1 MSVRPIYLDYLATTP
16 IAAEVKQAMLEC
28 LDVDSAYGNPASRTH
43 VYGWQ
48 AEHKVEVAR
57 EQLAQLIGAD
67 MRELV
72 FTSGATEANNL
83 AIKGIFEALYFEGH
97 FITSAIEHKAV
108 LDPANYLQ
116 KKGVA
121 VSFVPASKD
130 GLVTVEAIERAVRPD
145 TKLISVMYVNNELGT
160 INPIADIAAFAASRG
175 IAFHVDAAQAVG
187 KVKIDLSSLP
197 IDLMSISAHKFYG
210 PKGIGALYIR
220 RGVQP
225 VPLAQVHGGGHE
237 RNFRSGTL
245 ATHQIAGMGAAAELA
260 RVCWDRDQSHYRVLG
275 QRLLEGLLSIEGV
288 VLNGSLEHRLPQ
300 VANVSFHGVSGEAL
314 LTALAGIAVSSGSA
328 CNSATMKPSHV
339 LLGIGADRARAD
351 SALRFSIGRPTVEA
365 DIDKALAEV
374 RSTIQA
380 LRDPASS

>member
-16 IAAEVKQAMLEC
+16 IAAEVKQVMLEC
-28 LDVDSAYGNPASRTH
+28 LDADSVYGNPASRTH

-121 VSFVPASKD
+121 VSFVPASRD

-160 INPIADIAAFAASRG
+160 INPIADIAAFAASRR

-225 VPLAQVHGGGHE
+225 APLAQVHGGGHE

-288 VLNGSLEHRLPQ
+288 ALNGSLEHRLPQ

-365 DIDKALAEV
+365 DIDQALAEV

-380 LRDPASS
+380 LRDPASG

>member
-1 MSVRPIYLDYLATTP
+1 MSVRPIYLYYLATTP

-225 VPLAQVHGGGHE
+225 APLAKVHGGGHE

>member
-83 AIKGIFEALYFEGH
+83 AIKGIFEALHFEGH

-187 KVKIDLSSLP
+187 KLKIDLSSLP

-220 RGVQP
+220 RGMQP
-225 VPLAQVHGGGHE
+225 APLAQVHGGGHE

-260 RVCWDRDQSHYRVLG
+260 RVCWDRDQSHCRILG

-300 VANVSFHGVSGEAL
+300 VANVSFQGVSGEAL

-351 SALRFSIGRPTVEA
+351 SALRFSVGRPTVEA

-380 LRDPASS
+380 LRDAASS

>member
-225 VPLAQVHGGGHE
+225 APLAQVHGGGHE

>member
-1 MSVRPIYLDYLATTP
+1 
-16 IAAEVKQAMLEC
+16 MLEC

-225 VPLAQVHGGGHE
+225 APLAQVHGGGHE

>member
-130 GLVTVEAIERAVRPD
+130 GLVTVEAVERAVRPD

-225 VPLAQVHGGGHE
+225 APLAQVHGGGHE

>member
-145 TKLISVMYVNNELGT
+145 TKLISVMYINNELGT

-225 VPLAQVHGGGHE
+225 APLAQVHGGGHE

-351 SALRFSIGRPTVEA
+351 SALRFSVGRPTVEA
-365 DIDKALAEV
+365 DVEKALAEV

-380 LRDPASS
+380 LRSPTLG

>member
-1 MSVRPIYLDYLATTP
+1 MTARPIYLDYLATTP

-28 LDVDSAYGNPASRTH
+28 LDVDTAYGNPASRTH

-83 AIKGIFEALYFEGH
+83 AIKGVFEALHFEGH

-121 VSFVPASKD
+121 VSFVPASKE
-130 GLVTVEAIERAVRPD
+130 GIVTVEAIERAVRPD

-160 INPIADIAAFAASRG
+160 INPIADIAAFAVSRG

-225 VPLAQVHGGGHE
+225 APLAQVHGGGHE

-260 RVCWDRDQSHYRVLG
+260 RVGWDQDQAHHQILG

-300 VANVSFHGVSGEAL
+300 VANVSFQGVSGEAL
-314 LTALAGIAVSSGSA
+314 LAALAGIAVSSGSA

-351 SALRFSIGRPTVEA
+351 SALRFSVGRPTVEA
-365 DIDKALAEV
+365 DVEKALAEV

-380 LRDPASS
+380 LRSPTLG

>member
-1 MSVRPIYLDYLATTP
+1 MTVRPIYLDYLATTP

-28 LDVDSAYGNPASRTH
+28 LDVDAAYGNPASRTH

-83 AIKGIFEALYFEGH
+83 AIKGVFEALHFEGH

-121 VSFVPASKD
+121 VSFVPASKE
-130 GLVTVEAIERAVRPD
+130 GIVTVEAIERAVRPD

-160 INPIADIAAFAASRG
+160 INPIADIAAFAVSRG

-225 VPLAQVHGGGHE
+225 APLAQVHGGGHE

-260 RVCWDRDQSHYRVLG
+260 RVGWDQDQAHHQILG

-288 VLNGSLEHRLPQ
+288 VLNGSVEYRLPQ
-300 VANVSFHGVSGEAL
+300 VANVSFQGVSGEAL
-314 LTALAGIAVSSGSA
+314 LAALAGIAVSSGSA

-351 SALRFSIGRPTVEA
+351 SALRFSVGRPTVEA
-365 DIDKALAEV
+365 DVEKALAEV

-380 LRDPASS
+380 LRSPTLG

>member
-225 VPLAQVHGGGHE
+225 APLAQVHGGGHE

-380 LRDPASS
+380 LRDPASG

>member
-130 GLVTVEAIERAVRPD
+130 GLVTVEAVERDVRPD

-225 VPLAQVHGGGHE
+225 APLAQVHGGGHE

-351 SALRFSIGRPTVEA
+351 SALRFSIGRPTIEA

>member
-1 MSVRPIYLDYLATTP
+1 
-16 IAAEVKQAMLEC
+16 
-28 LDVDSAYGNPASRTH
+28 
-43 VYGWQ
+43 
-48 AEHKVEVAR
+48 
-57 EQLAQLIGAD
+57 
-67 MRELV
+67 
-72 FTSGATEANNL
+72 
-83 AIKGIFEALYFEGH
+83 
-97 FITSAIEHKAV
+97 
-108 LDPANYLQ
+108 
-116 KKGVA
+116 
-121 VSFVPASKD
+121 
-130 GLVTVEAIERAVRPD
+130 
-145 TKLISVMYVNNELGT
+145 MYVNNELGT
-160 INPIADIAAFAASRG
+160 INPIADIAAFALSRG

-225 VPLAQVHGGGHE
+225 APLAQVHGGGHE

-260 RVCWDRDQSHYRVLG
+260 RVGWDQDQAHHQILG

-300 VANVSFHGVSGEAL
+300 VANVSFQGVSGEAL
-314 LTALAGIAVSSGSA
+314 LAALAGIAVSSGSA

-351 SALRFSIGRPTVEA
+351 SALRFSVGRPTVEA
-365 DIDKALAEV
+365 DVEKALAEV

-380 LRDPASS
+380 LRSPTLG

>member
-67 MRELV
+67 RRELV

-225 VPLAQVHGGGHE
+225 APLAQVHGGGHE

-288 VLNGSLEHRLPQ
+288 VLNGSFEHRLPQ

>member
-225 VPLAQVHGGGHE
+225 APLAQVHGGGHE

-260 RVCWDRDQSHYRVLG
+260 RVCWDRDQSHYCVLG

>member
-225 VPLAQVHGGGHE
+225 APLAQVHGGGHE

-260 RVCWDRDQSHYRVLG
+260 RDSWDRDQSHYRVLG
-275 QRLLEGLLSIEGV
+275 QRLLEGLLSIGGV

-365 DIDKALAEV
+365 DIDQALAEV

-380 LRDPASS
+380 LRDPASG

>member
-1 MSVRPIYLDYLATTP
+1 MSGRPIYLDYLATTP

-67 MRELV
+67 MREFV

-220 RGVQP
+220 RGVKP
-225 VPLAQVHGGGHE
+225 APLAQVHGGGHE

>member
-225 VPLAQVHGGGHE
+225 APLAQVHGGGHE

-300 VANVSFHGVSGEAL
+300 VANVSFHCVSGEAL

>member
-145 TKLISVMYVNNELGT
+145 TKLISVMYINNELGT

-225 VPLAQVHGGGHE
+225 APLAQVHGGGHE

>member
-121 VSFVPASKD
+121 VSFVPASRD

-225 VPLAQVHGGGHE
+225 APLAQVHGGGHE

-300 VANVSFHGVSGEAL
+300 VTNVSFHGVSGEAL

-365 DIDKALAEV
+365 DIDQALAEV

-380 LRDPASS
+380 LRDPASG

>member
-83 AIKGIFEALYFEGH
+83 AIKGIFEALHFEGH

-187 KVKIDLSSLP
+187 KLKIDLSSLP

-220 RGVQP
+220 RGMQP
-225 VPLAQVHGGGHE
+225 APLAQVHGGGHE

-260 RVCWDRDQSHYRVLG
+260 RVCWDRDQSHYRILG

-288 VLNGSLEHRLPQ
+288 VLNGSLEYRLPQ

-380 LRDPASS
+380 LRDPASG

>member
-83 AIKGIFEALYFEGH
+83 AIKGIFEALHFEGH

-187 KVKIDLSSLP
+187 KLKIDLSSLP

-220 RGVQP
+220 RGMQP
-225 VPLAQVHGGGHE
+225 APLAQVHGGGHE

-260 RVCWDRDQSHYRVLG
+260 RVCWDRDQSHYRILG

-380 LRDPASS
+380 LRDPASG

>member
-1 MSVRPIYLDYLATTP
+1 MTVRPIYLDYLATTP

-28 LDVDSAYGNPASRTH
+28 LDVDTAYGNPASRTH

-83 AIKGIFEALYFEGH
+83 AIKGVFEALHFEGH

-121 VSFVPASKD
+121 VSFVPASKE
-130 GLVTVEAIERAVRPD
+130 GIVTVEAIERAVRPD

-160 INPIADIAAFAASRG
+160 INPIADIAAFAVSRG

-225 VPLAQVHGGGHE
+225 APLAQVHGGGHE

-260 RVCWDRDQSHYRVLG
+260 RVGWDQDQAHHQILG

-288 VLNGSLEHRLPQ
+288 VLNGSVEYRLPQ
-300 VANVSFHGVSGEAL
+300 VANVSFQGVSGEAL
-314 LTALAGIAVSSGSA
+314 LAALAGIAVSSGSA

-351 SALRFSIGRPTVEA
+351 SALRFSVGRPTVEA
-365 DIDKALAEV
+365 DVEKALAEV

-380 LRDPASS
+380 LRSPTLG

>member
-1 MSVRPIYLDYLATTP
+1 MNARPIYLDYLATTP

-28 LDVDSAYGNPASRTH
+28 LDVDAAYGNPASRTH
-43 VYGWQ
+43 SYGWQ

-57 EQLAQLIGAD
+57 EQLARLLGAD

-83 AIKGIFEALYFEGH
+83 AIKGVFEALHFEGH

-121 VSFVPASKD
+121 VSFVPASKE
-130 GLVTVEAIERAVRPD
+130 GIVTVEAIERAVRPD

-160 INPIADIAAFAASRG
+160 INPIADIAAFALSRG

-225 VPLAQVHGGGHE
+225 APLAQVHGGGHE

-260 RVCWDRDQSHYRVLG
+260 RVGWDQDQAHHQILG

-300 VANVSFHGVSGEAL
+300 VANVSFQGVSGEAL
-314 LTALAGIAVSSGSA
+314 LAALAGIAVSSGSA

-351 SALRFSIGRPTVEA
+351 SALRFSVGRPTVEA
-365 DIDKALAEV
+365 DVEKALAEV

-380 LRDPASS
+380 LRSPTLG

>member
-225 VPLAQVHGGGHE
+225 APLAQVHGGGHE

-288 VLNGSLEHRLPQ
+288 VLNGSFEHRLPQ
-300 VANVSFHGVSGEAL
+300 VANVSFYGVSGEAL

>member
-1 MSVRPIYLDYLATTP
+1 MTARPIYLDYLATTP

-28 LDVDSAYGNPASRTH
+28 LDVDAAYGNPASRTH

-83 AIKGIFEALYFEGH
+83 AIKGVFEALHFEGH

-121 VSFVPASKD
+121 VSFVPASKE
-130 GLVTVEAIERAVRPD
+130 GIVTVEAIERAVRPD

-160 INPIADIAAFAASRG
+160 INPIADIAAFAVSRG

-225 VPLAQVHGGGHE
+225 APLAQVHGGGHE

-260 RVCWDRDQSHYRVLG
+260 RVGWDQDQAHHQILG

-288 VLNGSLEHRLPQ
+288 VLNGSVEYRLPQ
-300 VANVSFHGVSGEAL
+300 VANVSFQGVSGEAL
-314 LTALAGIAVSSGSA
+314 LAALAGIAVSSGSA

-351 SALRFSIGRPTVEA
+351 SALRFSVGRPTVEA
-365 DIDKALAEV
+365 DVEKALAEV

-380 LRDPASS
+380 LRSPTLG